1 MNDLDLLTDLT
12 PEAPLPA
19 PADLAVARAR
29 LAAAIAAEQAS
40 GPAPDLSSPGGG
52 WRGRAGARSR
62 RAPAAWPVR
71 RLALTATAA
80 AAVAALIAT
89 ALVAIS
95 GHGGPARTAAPAKVN
110 VAAAR
115 FLDQAA
121 AVVQRESAQPPGPDQ
136 FVYTENREGGARVE
150 RQWLST
156 DGNRP
161 GLDMIWNG
169 TRLLRDKAVQPC
181 TVAQGAQVVPATG
194 PAGGGCFEAA
204 GYLSGMP
211 TGPDKLLA
219 WLARNGIVNQQD
231 DDPAR
236 VAAMGPGWL
245 ANDIGKAVAEV
256 LPYTYLLPAQL
267 AALFRLMA
275 RTAGFTIVRGVHDS
289 AGQPGVGV
297 EWDFDGG
304 PPVMNIFNPT
314 TYAYLG
320 VAQLGPGPDGA
331 VSALVQMA
339 FVDKA
344 GQLP

>member
-12 PEAPLPA
+12 PEAPLLA
-19 PADLAVARAR
+19 PADLAVTRAR
-29 LAAAIAAEQAS
+29 LTAAIAAEQAS
-40 GPAPDLSSPGGG
+40 GPAQAAWPV
-52 WRGRAGARSR
+52 R
-62 RAPAAWPVR
+62 RLALTALAAWPVR

-80 AAVAALIAT
+80 AAAAALIAT
-89 ALVAIS
+89 ALVAIG
-95 GHGGPARTAAPAKVN
+95 GHSGPARTAAPAKVNARVN

-121 AVVQRESAQPPGPDQ
+121 AVVQREPAQPPGPDQ
-136 FVYTENREGGARVE
+136 FVYTENLEGGARVE

-181 TVAQGAQVVPATG
+181 TVAQGAQVVPTTG
-194 PAGGGCFEAA
+194 PVGGGCFEAA

-211 TGPDKLLA
+211 TGPNRLLA
-219 WLARNGIVNQQD
+219 WLAKNGIVNQQD
-231 DDPAR
+231 DDPAK

-245 ANDIGKAVAEV
+245 ANDIGKAVEEV

-275 RTAGFTIVRGVHDS
+275 QTAGFKIVRGVRDV

-297 EWDFDGG
+297 VWDFDGG

-314 TYAYLG
+314 TYAYMG
-320 VAQLGPGPDGA
+320 VAQLGTGPDGA